1 MAKPLYQSTKG
12 PDREALRWNGECR
25 KAFNDIKQV
34 LTGAPALG
42 LPNLKSLLLLHMAE
56 KQGTALGVLI
66 QKLAEVPQPIGYV
79 SKQTDSVG
87 QGWPNCL
94 WAVAPTALLVKEA
107 NKLTFG
113 EPLEVATPLIKH
125 KGF

>member
-1 MAKPLYQSTKG
+1 MGYCT
-12 PDREALRWNGECR
+12 
-25 KAFNDIKQV
+25 
-34 LTGAPALG
+34 
-42 LPNLKSLLLLHMAE
+42 KSLLSSFASEFIPHHTICLPSSR
-56 KQGTALGVLI
+56 LGLT
-66 QKLAEVPQPIGYV
+66 QSGVPQPIGYV

-113 EPLEVATPLIKH
+113 EPLEVATSLIKH

>member
-12 PDREALRWNGECR
+12 PDREALLWNGERR

-66 QKLAEVPQPIGYV
+66 QKLAEVPQPIGYF
-79 SKQTDSVG
+79 SKQLDSVVHG
-87 QGWPNCL
+87 CFRV
-94 WAVAPTALLVKEA
+94 VAAISLLQEEA

-113 EPLEVATPLIKH
+113 VPLEV
-125 KGF
+125 